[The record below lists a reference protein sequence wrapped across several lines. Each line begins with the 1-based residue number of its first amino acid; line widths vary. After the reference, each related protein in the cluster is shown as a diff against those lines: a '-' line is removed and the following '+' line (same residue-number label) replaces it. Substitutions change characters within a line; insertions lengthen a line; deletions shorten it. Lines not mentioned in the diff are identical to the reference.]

1 MNKPKNGKAG
11 TYVADDSLYP
21 LVFISCII
29 APHNLP
35 TICPANIPPSPPPFD
50 YDCSLATRNL
60 FAVARIVL
68 VRCFSFLAAND
79 IVIATSK

>member
-35 TICPANIPPSPPPFD
+35 TICPANIPPPHPHLIMIAVLQHVTYLLLRESYWLDVF
-50 YDCSLATRNL
+50 L
-60 FAVARIVL
+60 FL
-68 VRCFSFLAAND
+68 QPM
-79 IVIATSK
+79 T